1 MILKYLLFKL
11 DHPYNLLTS
20 ILQHIKIFY
29 FLSKLFLK

>member
-1 MILKYLLFKL
+1 MILKVSFLFKL

-29 FLSKLFLK
+29 FLSKLF